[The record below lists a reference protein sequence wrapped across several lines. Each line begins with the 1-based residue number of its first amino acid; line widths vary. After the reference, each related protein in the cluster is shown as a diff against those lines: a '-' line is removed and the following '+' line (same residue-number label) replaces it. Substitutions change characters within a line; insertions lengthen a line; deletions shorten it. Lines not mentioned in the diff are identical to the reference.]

1 MNSII
6 AAFFSFHPPR
16 LAAAFTEEVDDLG
29 FTTPSIDFL
38 YSKSFAFTFTPE
50 AINHPMISLLP

>member
-16 LAAAFTEEVDDLG
+16 LAAAFTEEVDDFG
-29 FTTPSIDFL
+29 VYNSV
-38 YSKSFAFTFTPE
+38 
-50 AINHPMISLLP
+50 N